1 MKFLDLSE
9 EKIDCLN
16 AEINEFSYDG
26 CCRVYDFLTHDIL
39 SRFEIKEIC
48 ENRHMIF
55 FHGRRRKYVELQREF
70 SRDSLCGACAR

>member
-9 EKIDCLN
+9 ERIDCLN
-16 AEINEFSYDG
+16 AKINEFPYDG

-55 FHGRRRKYVELQREF
+55 
-70 SRDSLCGACAR
+70 SLTKKEMR